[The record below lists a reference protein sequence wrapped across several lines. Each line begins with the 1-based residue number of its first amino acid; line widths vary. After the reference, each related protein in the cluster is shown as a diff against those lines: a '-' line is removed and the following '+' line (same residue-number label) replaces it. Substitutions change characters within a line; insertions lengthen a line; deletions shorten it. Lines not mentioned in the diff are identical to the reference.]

1 MKGLDDV
8 QQIFLVRVLLGLEV
22 RADEVLMEVM
32 EAVTEP
38 WSESECVENRVEE
51 ASVAEVCQAGHAR
64 AVGPALSP
72 CHTVHEG
79 PAEICPDTIRSCSEL
94 QKTRQY
100 DFSQCSAVP
109 PSRLAPVWTRL
120 C

>member
-22 RADEVLMEVM
+22 RAGEVLMEVM

-51 ASVAEVCQAGHAR
+51 ASVAEVCQACHPGT
-64 AVGPALSP
+64 VSP
-72 CHTVHEG
+72 G
-79 PAEICPDTIRSCSEL
+79 LCP
-94 QKTRQY
+94 
-100 DFSQCSAVP
+100 
-109 PSRLAPVWTRL
+109 
-120 C
+120 